1 TANKATFRLSAT
13 CVPRDSDGDGIPDQI
28 DLDSDNDGI
37 PDSFESQGQNYSA
50 LSGTDTNG
58 DGLDN
63 IFGDGISPADSDS
76 DGIPDFLDLD
86 SDNDGI
92 YDAVESGSGAPHTS
106 GVLVGNIFGAN
117 GLADILETSANSGV
131 LNYTIRDT
139 DGDGSY

>member
-1 TANKATFRLSAT
+1 
-13 CVPRDSDGDGIPDQI
+13 D
-28 DLDSDNDGI
+28 
-37 PDSFESQGQNYSA
+37 
-50 LSGTDTNG
+50 
-58 DGLDN
+58 

-139 DGDGSY
+139 DGDGSYNAVDHDSDADLCNDVREAGYNDGNNNGYLGNSATPTVNSNGVVTGAGGYTVPNANYLIPV